1 MKEKQKNI
9 KLKKR
14 GQSRGTENKNF
25 GQNKKKMKKYRTQNK
40 H

>member
-1 MKEKQKNI
+1 MQENI

-25 GQNKKKMKKYRTQNK
+25 GQNDWKMKK
-40 H
+40 